1 MRAFIATLAA
11 YMVQAAQYSPIEEL
25 IQANLSDQPATSKK
39 KSLEIG

>member
-11 YMVQAAQYSPIEEL
+11 CMVQASQYSPIEEL
-25 IQANLSDQPATSKK
+25 IQANLNDQQAPSKK